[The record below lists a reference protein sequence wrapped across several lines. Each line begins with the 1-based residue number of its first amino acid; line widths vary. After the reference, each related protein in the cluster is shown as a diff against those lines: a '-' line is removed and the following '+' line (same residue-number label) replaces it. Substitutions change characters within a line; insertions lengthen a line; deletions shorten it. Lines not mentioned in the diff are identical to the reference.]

1 MSVEQ
6 VPQLVLGI
14 DTSTVVNVGVA
25 WGDHVIA
32 TATVDDP
39 RAHVERL
46 IPLVRQCLTESHRRL
61 SDVDHLVVGM
71 GPGPFTGLRVGIAT
85 AQLVSAALGIR
96 LHGVCSLDVIAAQYV
111 ADYIPV
117 DDFAVATDAR
127 RREVY
132 WARYA
137 ASGVRVS
144 GPDVGSAEKV
154 PSIPVVGPA
163 ADLPPHQLS
172 SVSGPRSLD
181 PGVLASVGLR
191 LPAVGTEPRYLR
203 PADATEPTR
212 RKSVLVR
219 RPSGPPR

>member
-1 MSVEQ
+1 VSVEQ
-6 VPQLVLGI
+6 APQLVLGI
-14 DTSTVVNVGVA
+14 DTSTVVNVGLA
-25 WGDHVIA
+25 WGDQVLA

-39 RAHVERL
+39 RAHVETL
-46 IPLVRQCLTESHRRL
+46 IPLVRQCLSQGDRRL
-61 SDVDHLVVGM
+61 SDVEHLVVGM

-85 AQLVSAALGIR
+85 AQMVSAALGIR
-96 LHGVCSLDVIAAQYV
+96 LHGVCSLDVVAAQHV
-111 ADYIPV
+111 ADFSPA

-144 GPDVGSAEKV
+144 GPDVGAPEMV

-163 ADLPPHQLS
+163 ADISPHQLS

-181 PGVLASVGLR
+181 PGVLASVGLL
-191 LPAVGTEPRYLR
+191 LPAVGTEPLYLR
-203 PADATEPTR
+203 RADATEPTR

-219 RPSGPPR
+219 RSGGPPR

>member
-6 VPQLVLGI
+6 APTLVLGI
-14 DTSTVVNVGVA
+14 DTSTVVNVGLA
-25 WGDHVIA
+25 WGDHVLA

-46 IPLVRQCLTESHRRL
+46 IPLVRQCLTQGDRRL
-61 SDVDHLVVGM
+61 SDVEHLVVGM

-85 AQLVSAALGIR
+85 AQVVSAALGIR

-111 ADYIPV
+111 ANFTPA

-132 WARYA
+132 WARYD
-137 ASGVRVS
+137 ASGARVS

-163 ADLPPHQLS
+163 ADNFPHQLS
-172 SVSGPRSLD
+172 GGSGPRALD
-181 PGVLASVGLR
+181 PGVLASGGLR
-191 LPAVGTEPRYLR
+191 LPDVGTEPLYLR
-203 PADATEPTR
+203 RADATEPTR

-219 RPSGPPR
+219 RSGGFRR

>member
-1 MSVEQ
+1 VSVEQ

-14 DTSTVVNVGVA
+14 DTSTVVNVGLA
-25 WGDHVIA
+25 SGDHVLA
-32 TATVDDP
+32 TATVHDP
-39 RAHVERL
+39 RAHVESL
-46 IPLVRQCLTESHRRL
+46 IPLVRQCLSQGHRRL
-61 SDVDHLVVGM
+61 SDVEHLVVGM

-85 AQLVSAALGIR
+85 AQVLSAALGIR
-96 LHGVCSLDVIAAQYV
+96 LHGICSLDVVAAQYV
-111 ADYIPV
+111 ADFAPA

-137 ASGVRVS
+137 ATGTRVS
-144 GPDVGSAEKV
+144 APDVGSPERV

-163 ADLPPHQLS
+163 ADIFPHQLC

-191 LPAVGTEPRYLR
+191 LPRVGTEPLYLR
-203 PADATEPTR
+203 RADATEPTR

-219 RPSGPPR
+219 GSGGSRR